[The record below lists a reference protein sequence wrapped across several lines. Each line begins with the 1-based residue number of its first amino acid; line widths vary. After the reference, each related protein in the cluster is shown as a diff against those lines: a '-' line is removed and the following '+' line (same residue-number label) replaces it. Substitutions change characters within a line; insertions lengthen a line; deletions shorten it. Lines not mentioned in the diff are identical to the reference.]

1 MRVPALQ
8 NHRFEVLDYLRG
20 IMAFTIIIWHYRHF
34 YLYDPGMVLP
44 SASVFPWYAYLQ
56 PLYEGKIRAVEI
68 FWVLSGFVFCAAY
81 NGKCV
86 SLYEFTVNRISRLY
100 PLHLVTLLFLAAI
113 AWFGAQ
119 HWPSGIIYFHD
130 DLYHFVLQ
138 LFFASYWGFEKGN
151 SFNGPIWSV
160 SLEFVIYFVFL
171 FILRASRG
179 VLALPVVVAAMAGS
193 LLAFAMCP
201 DPIQRFA
208 LCGAYFFVGVSVCV
222 ARGTPRHTVILCILS
237 AVSVGVAVMWA
248 WPADTKKVLWLLTGA
263 LLTALLSHPRVEA
276 YITRLCDTLRIRHAM
291 KRLGDMSY
299 GIYLVHVPVQT
310 AMIAASKLGWI
321 SIASLRGEWYFLLAY
336 IVLVLMLANWAYL
349 AIERPLQKYI
359 RSKTLHRAT
368 VS

>member
-1 MRVPALQ
+1 MRFPIMQ

-20 IMAFTIIIWHYRHF
+20 IMAVTIIIWHYRHF

-44 SASVFPWYAYLQ
+44 SASVFPLYAYLQ
-56 PLYEGKIRAVEI
+56 PLYEGKVRAVEI

-86 SLYEFTVNRISRLY
+86 SVYEFTVNRISRLY
-100 PLHLVTLLFLAAI
+100 PLHVVTLLFLAAI
-113 AWFGAQ
+113 ALFGF
-119 HWPSGIIYFHD
+119 HDWPSGIIYFHD
-130 DLYHFVLQ
+130 DLYHFMLQ

-179 VLALPVVVAAMAGS
+179 VLALPVVIAAMALS
-193 LLAFAMCP
+193 LLAFVNLP

-208 LCGAYFFVGVSVCV
+208 LCAAYFFVGVSVCV
-222 ARGTPRHTVILCILS
+222 ARGTARYILISSTLGAVGLAAAVIW
-237 AVSVGVAVMWA
+237 V
-248 WPADTKKVLWLLTGA
+248 WPADTKKVLWMLTGA
-263 LLTALLSHPRVEA
+263 ILTAILSHPQIESQ
-276 YITRLCDTLRIRHAM
+276 ITRLCDRVRVREAM
-291 KRLGDMSY
+291 KRLGDISY

-310 AMIAASKLGWI
+310 AIIAASKLGWI
-321 SIASLRGEWYFLLAY
+321 RIESLRGEWYFLLLY
-336 IVLVLMLANWAYL
+336 VVLVLMLANWAYL
-349 AIERPLQKYI
+349 TIERPLQKYI
-359 RSKTLHRAT
+359 RSKTLHRAS